1 MAGCLDGMVG
11 LGLLGGV
18 AHTFWAGG
26 RACGRVGAGARP
38 GAATAVY
45 WWEQASGG
53 YGGGLGARLA
63 GFSVSFVFPLVS
75 PFVCFRVHGS
85 AARKVFFGLVQVSQD
100 APCSFVPCCVIAH

>member
-45 WWEQASGG
+45 WWEQVSGR

-63 GFSVSFVFPLVS
+63 GFSVSFDFPLVS

-85 AARKVFFGLVQVSQD
+85 TARKDFWSCASQSRCSLLVRSVLGR
-100 APCSFVPCCVIAH
+100 